1 MSASNLSSAPT
12 LPIAIN
18 NLGQIINHLQNTI
31 DKLGK
36 PDSSTSAT
44 LDSSTLTTLDSS
56 TSTKSNLSDSSS
68 STTMD
73 SSILAISNPSNPSS
87 TSSTSNPSSSSIIAL
102 PKNVL
107 TFSQG
112 VTVYL
117 MVQPN
122 KIRIV
127 NPLIDDD
134 NNENIK
140 RYSDDEYK
148 YKEIKLPDVTINNN
162 LNSNNPY
169 DQIISKYKDLI
180 SQIINFAKENKH
192 YFTIEDDVLMI
203 TEITLKDDFKIVPD
217 FQIGSKYNNILSPP
231 FKFALS
237 LEDEEKY
244 SDGEK
249 YKKLN
254 KELEKIKV
262 PPLKLTSGGSA
273 TKTRRR
279 NIRRRNKTQ
288 RR

>member
-18 NLGQIINHLQNTI
+18 NLGEIINHLQNTI

-36 PDSSTSAT
+36 PDSSTSEI
-44 LDSSTLTTLDSS
+44 LDSSTSEILDSSTSATLDSS
-56 TSTKSNLSDSSS
+56 TSTKSNSS
-68 STTMD
+68 D

-87 TSSTSNPSSSSIIAL
+87 TSASNPSSTIIAL
-102 PKNVL
+102 PTKFVV
-107 TFSQG
+107 SPPI

-117 MVQPN
+117 MVQAD

-127 NPLIDDD
+127 NPFTDDD
-134 NNENIK
+134 DEK
-140 RYSDDEYK
+140 LKKYSEKGYD
-148 YKEIKLPDVTINNN
+148 YKEIKLPDVKLKDINTN
-162 LNSNNPY
+162 
-169 DQIISKYKDLI
+169 DKDLI

-203 TEITLKDDFKIVPD
+203 TEITLKDNTKIVPD
-217 FQIGSKYNNILSPP
+217 FQIGSSSSWQKVKTSVFSKSTP
-231 FKFALS
+231 FKFVLS

-254 KELEKIKV
+254 AELENIKV
-262 PPLKLTSGGSA
+262 PLVKTSGGSA